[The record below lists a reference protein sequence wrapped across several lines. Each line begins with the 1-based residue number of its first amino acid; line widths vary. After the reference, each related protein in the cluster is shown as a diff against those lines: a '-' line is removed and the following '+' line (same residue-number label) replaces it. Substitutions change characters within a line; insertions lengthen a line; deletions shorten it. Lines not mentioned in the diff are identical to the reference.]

1 MTGPDVRNDDF
12 DIAIIGGG
20 MVGASLAQMLSSL
33 PLTVALIESTPVE
46 SLDQPSFDARTT
58 ALSNGTREI
67 MTTLGLWDALEQEAT
82 PIRSIHVSE
91 RGRFGRAVIDAKEQ
105 GQAALGYVVPN
116 RAIGRELWRRLRLSR
131 QTTLIA
137 PATVEAVTTDPE
149 RVTVSVLAAGEV
161 RPIRAR
167 LVVAADGANSLV
179 RSEAGVEVTRR
190 DYDQTALV
198 TSVSPSRFHG
208 HVAYERFTPD
218 GPVAVL
224 PQADGRCVVIL
235 TLAPQAAQAALSMPE
250 AEFLAL
256 IQARFGWRLGALSA
270 LGRRDAYPLALTQA
284 AESTASRVA
293 LIGSAAQGLH
303 PIAGQGFNL
312 GLRDAATLA
321 EVIADAAGGDV
332 GSEAV
337 LDRYAQWRARD
348 RRALISFTDGLVRL
362 FASSFAPL
370 RLGRSLGLL
379 AFDVSPSAKA
389 AMAGLSRGFSTA
401 QPRLARGLDLTGEPA
416 R

>member
-1 MTGPDVRNDDF
+1 MQIPPEAVPEPEY

-20 MVGASLAQMLSSL
+20 MVGASLAHMLSAL
-33 PLTVALIESTPVE
+33 PLSVAVVESAPVE
-46 SLDQPSFDARTT
+46 SPDQPSFDARTT
-58 ALSNGTREI
+58 ALSNGTRQI
-67 MTTLGLWDALEQEAT
+67 LATLGLWGALESEAT
-82 PIRSIHVSE
+82 PIKSIHVSE
-91 RGRFGRAVIDAKEQ
+91 RGRFGRAVIDAGEQ
-105 GQAALGYVVPN
+105 GLPAMGYVMPN
-116 RAIGRELWRRLRLSR
+116 RALGRELWRRLRLSPR
-131 QTTLIA
+131 TTLIA
-137 PATVEAVTTDPE
+137 PATVEGVDTGSD
-149 RVTVSVLAAGEV
+149 RVTLALSVAGE
-161 RPIRAR
+161 RRLLGAR

-179 RSEAGVEVTRR
+179 RAQAGVAVERR
-190 DYDQTALV
+190 DYGQTALV

-235 TLAPQAAQAALSMPE
+235 TLEPAAATAALAMPE

-256 IQARFGWRLGALSA
+256 IQQRFGWRLGELSA
-270 LGRRDAYPLALTQA
+270 LGRRDAYPLALTA
-284 AESTASRVA
+284 AADSTAPRVA

-312 GLRDAATLA
+312 GLRDAASLA
-321 EVIADAAGGDV
+321 EVIADAGGDP
-332 GSEAV
+332 GAPQV
-337 LDRYAQWRARD
+337 LDRYAQWRSRD

-362 FASSFAPL
+362 YASPLLPL

-389 AMAGLSRGFSTA
+389 AMAGLSRGFSTT
-401 QPRLARGLDLTGEPA
+401 QPRLSRGLTLSGNAP
-416 R
+416 